1 MAKIGLDNFR
11 YSPLTEAADGTP
23 TYAGAKKPAKAISCN
38 VSITNNDAKLYA
50 DNAVAEADTSFA
62 SGTVTADI
70 DDEDLATMAE
80 LLGHTITSGELV
92 RSSNDVAPY
101 VGWGRIITKMIGGVL
116 KYKVE
121 FLYKVKF
128 SEPSQEDQ
136 TRGENVDFA
145 TSELEGIVATLANGK
160 WSVAEVF
167 DTHAEAL
174 TYLEGLMAA
183 PTPPTP

>member
-11 YSPLTEAADGTP
+11 YSVLTEAADGTP

-38 VSITNNDAKLYA
+38 VSISNNDAKLYA
-50 DNAVAEADTSFA
+50 DNVVAEADTSFS
-62 SGTVTADI
+62 SGTVTAGI
-70 DDEDLATMAE
+70 DDEDLTTMAE
-80 LLGHTITSGELV
+80 LLGHTITAGELV

-101 VGWGRIITKMIGGVL
+101 VGWGRIITKMVGGVL

-145 TSELEGIVATLANGK
+145 TSELEGIVTTLANGK
-160 WSVAEVF
+160 WSAAEVF

-174 TYLEGLMAA
+174 TYLEGLLAA
-183 PTPPTP
+183 PRP